1 MSHERQYSDAVL
13 DSMESVYGEGFLSPG
28 GAEEVAD
35 ILAGVA
41 IAGRE
46 VLDLGCGIGG
56 ASLMLARE
64 REAGRVLGI
73 DVEQDSIA
81 RAAAA
86 VEAAGLARRVTVQ
99 LVAPGPIP
107 LPDAGFDV
115 VFSKDVFCHVPDKT
129 PLFAEALRVL
139 RPGGV
144 FAFGD
149 WVKGEDGPGS
159 AAYDDWAARLRA
171 TGLLFHFGDL
181 EAYLGGLD
189 AAGFTAVELRNH
201 SAWSAEEARRQLD
214 HTLGPAREGLR
225 ETLGDDGLETR
236 IALTRARAEALEGG
250 ALLHCHLQARRPA

>member
-1 MSHERQYSDAVL
+1 MAHERQYSDAVL
-13 DSMESVYGEGFLSPG
+13 ESMESVYGEGFLSPG

-41 IAGRE
+41 VAGRE

-56 ASLMLARE
+56 ASLILARE
-64 REAGRVLGI
+64 LEAGHVLGI

-81 RAAAA
+81 RAAAT
-86 VEAAGLARRVTVQ
+86 VEAAGLAGRVAVQ
-99 LVAPGPIP
+99 QVAPGPIP

-129 PLFAEALRVL
+129 ALFSEVLRVL

-149 WVKGEDGPGS
+149 WVKGADGPGS

-181 EAYLGGLD
+181 EAYLGGLE
-189 AAGFTAVELRNH
+189 AAGFVDIELRDH
-201 SAWSAEEARRQLD
+201 SAWSAGNARRQLD
-214 HTLGPAREGLR
+214 HALGAGHESLR
-225 ETLGDDGLETR
+225 ESLGEEGFEMR
-236 IALTRARAEALEGG
+236 VGLTRSRAEALEGG
-250 ALLHCHLQARRPA
+250 ALLHCHLQARRPE